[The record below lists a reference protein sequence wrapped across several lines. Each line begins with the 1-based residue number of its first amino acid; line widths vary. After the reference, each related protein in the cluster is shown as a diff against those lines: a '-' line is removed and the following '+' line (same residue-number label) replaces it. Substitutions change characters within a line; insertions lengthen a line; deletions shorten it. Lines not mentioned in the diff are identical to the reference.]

1 MLKLLKLMFPYIRP
15 YLKLAIAATL
25 CSVPLAGIKAY
36 QAYFVK
42 DVIDGIFKTDATEAY
57 AFQLAGV
64 LIGLGLL
71 NYPFRYLHFYGM
83 RMVVDRATCDI
94 RRDIYKKFQNLS
106 TSFHSHSKQGSL
118 LSVMINDTAI
128 FAESFMH
135 GLSIVREPLFAIGLL
150 GVALYHD
157 WRLTLIICAVLPFF
171 LIIFNVTGK
180 RIRRYVS
187 RAQEDTADMTHHAA
201 EGLIGQK
208 IIKAFSLQ
216 QYMLERFA
224 KAQNKFLN
232 HKKKSNS
239 AEEHSHPLVEFVGSI
254 AFGFVI
260 ILAFY
265 RHRDGGL
272 TVGEF
277 FSFVGALAMFMDPV
291 RKYAKANAK
300 LNQARAAAER
310 IFKLLDCSEEV
321 DEGKVVL
328 DNFKTSIEFRNVTFS
343 YGENIVIRNFNLEIK
358 KGEKIALVGLS
369 GSGKSTLIALLL
381 RLYDV
386 EQGEILVDG
395 LNIKNYALASLRE
408 AFALVSQDVFLF
420 NDSVKENLVAGNNYS
435 EEEINHALEVSYASE
450 FVDKLANGIDTFIGD
465 RGLKLSGGQSQR
477 ITIARAFLR
486 NCPIL
491 LFDEATSAL
500 DNESEKVVQKAL
512 DKVASHKTVIAVAHR
527 LSTIQNYDRIIVMK
541 EGEKIEEG
549 KHQELISNL
558 GEYKKLYDL
567 TLAESPMN

>member
-1 MLKLLKLMFPYIRP
+1 M
-15 YLKLAIAATL
+15 KLAIAATL
-25 CSVPLAGIKAY
+25 CSIPLAAIKAY

-42 DVIDGIFKTDATEAY
+42 NVIDGIFSANATEEYAY
-57 AFQLAGV
+57 QLAAI

-94 RRDIYKKFQNLS
+94 RRAIYNKFQSLS
-106 TSFHSHSKQGSL
+106 TKFHSGAKQGNL

-135 GLSIVREPLFAIGLL
+135 GISIIREPLFAIGLL

-157 WRLTLIICAVLPFF
+157 WKLTIIIFAVLPFF
-171 LIIFNVTGK
+171 LVIFNVTGK
-180 RIRRYVS
+180 RIRRYVA
-187 RAQEDTADMTHHAA
+187 RAQADTADMTHHAA
-201 EGLIGQK
+201 EGLVGQK

-216 QYMLERFA
+216 TYMLERFTM
-224 KAQNKFLN
+224 AQDKFLA

-239 AEEHSHPLVEFVGSI
+239 AEEHSHPLVETVG
-254 AFGFVI
+254 AFAFAFVI
-260 ILAFY
+260 VLAFY

-272 TVGEF
+272 TAGEF

-291 RKYAKANAK
+291 RKYSKANTK
-300 LNQARAAAER
+300 LNQARAAATR
-310 IFKLLDCSEEV
+310 IFDLLDEKEEK
-321 DEGKVVL
+321 DEGKVEL
-328 DNFKTSIEFRNVTFS
+328 TEFKDSIEFKNVSFS
-343 YGENIVIRNFNLEIK
+343 YGENQVIQNFNLKIQ
-358 KGEKIALVGLS
+358 KGEKVALVGLS

-381 RLYDV
+381 RLYDI
-386 EQGEILVDG
+386 EEGEILIDG
-395 LNIKNYALASLRE
+395 HNIKEYNLNSVRE

-420 NDSVKENLVAGNNYS
+420 NDTVRENVLAGNEYS
-435 EEEINHALEVSYASE
+435 EEELQHALEVSYASE
-450 FVDKLANGIDTFIGD
+450 FVEKLENGIETLIGD

-477 ITIARAFLR
+477 LTIARAFLR
-486 NCPIL
+486 DCPIL

-512 DKVASHKTVIAVAHR
+512 DKVANHKTVVAVAHR
-527 LSTIQNYDRIIVMK
+527 LSTVQNYDRIVVMK
-541 EGEKIEEG
+541 EGQKIEEG
-549 KHQELISNL
+549 KHTELINNL

-567 TLAESPMN
+567 TLAQAQ